1 MDTTGDGGSTQP
13 ASSTS
18 KPKSN
23 PGLHYQIKQIKPLLQ
38 GSSRLGRALAE
49 LFSRLVNLCV
59 GSPLR
64 QRRGQQIAPTPAMPS
79 AQARSVAGALTKL
92 LAQGLSWEPPA
103 TSPVPKFRLTFYICR
118 WEGWPIWKLVFSFVF
133 PVKTAELIY
142 RNLEGCLAKK
152 ILNFDRRMDYII
164 EKWKNVRLGCFSEA
178 FLSITFC

>member
-1 MDTTGDGGSTQP
+1 MEGHVSVLHTKGNTYYFLVSAMDTTGDGGSTQP

-118 WEGWPIWKLVFSFVF
+118 
-133 PVKTAELIY
+133 
-142 RNLEGCLAKK
+142 
-152 ILNFDRRMDYII
+152 
-164 EKWKNVRLGCFSEA
+164 
-178 FLSITFC
+178 

>member
-13 ASSTS
+13 ASSSTS

-118 WEGWPIWKLVFSFVF
+118 
-133 PVKTAELIY
+133 
-142 RNLEGCLAKK
+142 
-152 ILNFDRRMDYII
+152 
-164 EKWKNVRLGCFSEA
+164 
-178 FLSITFC
+178 